1 MAKFDFD
8 FFVIGAGSGGTR
20 ASRIAATHGA
30 RVGVAE
36 DRYLGGTCVNVG
48 CVPKKLF
55 VYASHF
61 AEDFEDAEGF
71 GWAPLPAAAIRHDW
85 PKLVANKN
93 AEIARLNGIYRRLI
107 EGAGAKIFDRR
118 ARLIDTHTIELKD
131 PKHPNAPAETVAADK
146 ILIATGGWPVKPEI
160 PGAEL
165 GITSN
170 ECFFLERFPARVL
183 IVGGG
188 YIAVEFAG
196 IFHGLGAEVTQ
207 IYRGDLFLRGFDS
220 DCRRFLAEEMR
231 KKGVDLR
238 FNSDIA
244 RIDRHGGGLRAKLQN
259 GQAVDCDVV
268 MFATGRAPVTKGLGL
283 EAAGISRDGKGA
295 VIVDEG
301 WRTSVPNIYAIG
313 DVTDRLNLTPVAIAE
328 GHALADALFNPSG
341 RSVSY
346 ENVPTC
352 VFSQPNLGTVGLT
365 EEDAGKRY
373 RAIEIYRS
381 TFRPMKHTLS
391 GRDEQTM
398 MKLVVDKA
406 SQKVVGLHMVG
417 PDAGEIVQG
426 FAVAIKMGATKK
438 DFDATIGIHPTAAEE
453 LVTMRTRAS
462 GPWQAPMR
470 KAAE

>member
-1 MAKFDFD
+1 MAKYDFD

-20 ASRIAATHGA
+20 ASRIAASHGA

-36 DRYLGGTCVNVG
+36 ERYLGGTCVNVG

-61 AEDFEDAEGF
+61 REEFKDAEGF
-71 GWAPLPAAAIRHDW
+71 GWAPIPEGAIRHDW
-85 PKLVANKN
+85 PRLVANKN

-107 EGAGAKIFDRR
+107 EGPGARIFDKR
-118 ARLIDTHTIELKD
+118 AHLRGAHMIELRD
-131 PKHPNAPAETVAADK
+131 PKQPHAPAELVTADK
-146 ILIATGGWPVKPEI
+146 ILIAAGGWPTKPAI
-160 PGAEL
+160 PGVEL
-165 GITSN
+165 AITSN
-170 ECFFLERFPARVL
+170 ECFFLERLPERVL

-196 IFHGLGAEVTQ
+196 IFHGCGAHVTQ
-207 IYRGDLFLRGFDS
+207 IYRGHCFLRGFDN
-220 DCRRFLAEEMR
+220 DCRHFLAEEMR

-238 FNSDIA
+238 FNADVA
-244 RIDRHGGGLRAKLQN
+244 RIDRAGKRLGAALKD
-259 GQAVDCDVV
+259 GQTIACDIV
-268 MFATGRAPVTKGLGL
+268 MFATGRAPLTRNLGL
-283 EAAGISRDGKGA
+283 EAVGVSLDADGA
-295 VIVDEG
+295 VIVDEN
-301 WRTSVPNIYAIG
+301 WQTNVPNIYAIG

-328 GHALADALFNPSG
+328 GHALADALFNPGG

-346 ENVPTC
+346 ENVPSC

-373 RAIEIYRS
+373 GAIEVYRS

-391 GRDEQTM
+391 GRDEQTL

-406 SQKVVGLHMVG
+406 SRRVVGLHMVG

-426 FAVAIKMGATKK
+426 FAVALKMGATKE

-453 LVTMRTRAS
+453 LVTMRSKAG
-462 GPWQAPMR
+462 GPWEAPMR